1 MRSQRDPFGM
11 GVKLQTSLGLA
22 ATLTLVLISELLPV
36 SGLTLVA
43 VALLTLASAIGG
55 IRLPLFLRV
64 FTTGA
69 TIYLGYLM
77 CLLGRT
83 TGPHFT
89 VNTALAASFI
99 FGAFVTLPML
109 ALLRIW
115 SGHLRVVIVASLFPI
130 SLAIASA
137 VAAFEEHEFI
147 QQHRE
152 GVGPTPR
159 RTVSHHWLAYDAQT
173 KRLSGAD

>member
-1 MRSQRDPFGM
+1 MN
-11 GVKLQTSLGLA
+11 VILQTSLGLI
-22 ATLTLVLISELLPV
+22 ATLTLVLVGELSRV
-36 SGLTLVA
+36 GGLMLLAV
-43 VALLTLASAIGG
+43 VALLAVASAMWGKKS
-55 IRLPLFLRV
+55 PLFLRV
-64 FTTGA
+64 LTTGA
-69 TIYLGYLM
+69 TLYYGYLM

-89 VNTALAASFI
+89 VNTALAASFM
-99 FGAFVTLPML
+99 FGAFVTLPLL

-115 SGHLRVVIVASLFPI
+115 SGHLRVVIVACLFPI
-130 SLAIASA
+130 SLAAASA